1 MGFADVYT
9 IVTRESGAD
18 PNVTSGAASTT
29 TETLFWYFGKHQ
41 GGRQGGAV
49 SLLLSVLGLVPVLAG
64 LGMMV

>member
-18 PNVTSGAASTT
+18 PNVTSGAAST
-29 TETLFWYFGKHQ
+29 ETLFWYFGKHA
-41 GGRQGGAV
+41 GRQGGAV
-49 SLLLSVLGLVPVLAG
+49 SLLWSVLGLVPVLAG